1 MYRILRIHDGVK
13 YTVSRKAG
21 VFDDKVVR
29 RWNVVCDA
37 EQELVEPTIT
47 D

>member
-21 VFDDKVVR
+21 VFDDKAR
-29 RWNVVCDA
+29 TAVVCGDA
-37 EQELVEPTIT
+37 EQELVEPTVT